1 MQTIYQTAG
10 AEEMKHCKDCV
21 YYARGQ
27 KEAQD
32 GCYVEAGKRY
42 IVWPERRACAQFKAA
57 KQAAREEEQE
67 RIEENL

>member
-10 AEEMKHCKDCV
+10 AKEMKHCKDCV

-42 IVWPERRACAQFKAA
+42 IVREERPACGQFKSL
-57 KQAAREEEQE
+57 KQALREEEQE
-67 RIEENL
+67 RIAESL

>member
-10 AEEMKHCKDCV
+10 AKEMKHCKDCV
-21 YYARGQ
+21 YYAHGQ

-42 IVWPERRACAQFKAA
+42 IVWEERPACGQFKAL
-57 KQAAREEEQE
+57 KQALREEEQE
-67 RIEENL
+67 RIAENL